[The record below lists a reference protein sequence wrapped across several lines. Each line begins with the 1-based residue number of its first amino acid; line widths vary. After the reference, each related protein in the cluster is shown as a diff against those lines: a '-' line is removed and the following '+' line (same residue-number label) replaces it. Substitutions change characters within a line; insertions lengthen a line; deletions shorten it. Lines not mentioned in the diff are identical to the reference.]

1 MAFLVFF
8 FAALLIGFFGNLSDA
23 CAWGPITHIDY
34 AYTAL
39 QNLSAYTGVVKE
51 LLSRF
56 PYDFLYGS
64 LAADI
69 TLGKDYVDYVH
80 NCHNWR
86 VGFLIFNEA
95 REKGTERQQSAAL
108 GYLSHLAVDIISHNY
123 FVPYKTIRS
132 YPTRTLGH
140 VYWEMRFDAKRPKKM
155 WNLAREIGKMKFPHN
170 DELFER
176 MLRRTLFSFKI
187 NRRIFRSVLTL
198 HRLKHWK
205 TMMEKLH
212 DQSRWKLAEKDIEDY
227 RSLAIESVTS
237 FLKDPDKAPCTK
249 VDPTGEAKL
258 LYASEMREDLKNL
271 TRRKLLS
278 EEKASEFLRKSKEA
292 LRESIYRPGPLPSVS
307 DFI

>member
-1 MAFLVFF
+1 MAFLILF
-8 FAALLIGFFGNLSDA
+8 FAALAIGFFGHLSDA
-23 CAWGPITHIDY
+23 SAWGPITHVDY

-39 QNLSAYTGVVKE
+39 QDLSAYTGVVKE
-51 LLSRF
+51 LLARF

-155 WNLAREIGKMKFPHN
+155 WNLAREIGKMRFPHN
-170 DELFER
+170 DQLFER
-176 MLRRTLFSFKI
+176 MLRRTLFSFRT

-198 HRLKHWK
+198 HRLKHWQ

-227 RSLAIESVTS
+227 RGLAIESVTN

-258 LYASEMREDLKNL
+258 LYADEMRQELKKL
-271 TRRKLLS
+271 TRKNVIDEDRAQAFLKKAKKALRDTIYKPGDLPT
-278 EEKASEFLRKSKEA
+278 ASEF
-292 LRESIYRPGPLPSVS
+292 I
-307 DFI
+307 